1 MIIGDLKVSM
11 KFALSEILKIIQAR
25 INSGSEVCLIGSP
38 NRTQELTE
46 YFERREIHLVDTPS
60 LDTTHLL
67 LFDALEHVPDVY
79 DFLKQLHATLSSGC
93 RITNVSFGR
102 IWRRQFTGKFNSNT
116 IDNWIPPE
124 EIVNLMELAGFE
136 VVSMRQSIL
145 LPIYFPVV
153 SRFVNRWIA
162 PLPFFRWLTA
172 SNVISARKKQAIVN
186 APSLSIVIAARNEA
200 GNIGP
205 LIDRIPRLLPN
216 QEVIFVEGNSHDT
229 TWETI
234 QEEVQAQRR
243 SDDFTVRAYK
253 QVGKGKGDAVR
264 LGFSHASGDI
274 FMILDADIS
283 VEPEELHKFSDALL
297 NDSCE
302 FANGTRLVYPLEH
315 GAMRTLNILGNR
327 LFGLLFSFLLDQ
339 HLADTLCGT
348 KVLWRRDYERIAEG
362 REYFGDFDP
371 FGDFDLLFGASR
383 LNLQIRDIPI
393 HYKSRTYGSTN
404 ISRFRHG
411 LLLFRMTG
419 IAARRLK
426 FI

>member
-1 MIIGDLKVSM
+1 M
-11 KFALSEILKIIQAR
+11 KFALSEILKIIQSR
-25 INSGSEVCLIGSP
+25 INSGSEVCLIGAS
-38 NRTQELTE
+38 NQSQDLKE
-46 YFERREIHLVDTPS
+46 YFKQHNIHLVDSPS
-60 LDTTHLL
+60 ISTTQLL
-67 LFDALEHVPDVY
+67 MFDALEHVPDVY
-79 DFLKQLHATLSSGC
+79 DFLKQLHTALPSGC
-93 RITNVSFGR
+93 RVTNVSFGR
-102 IWRRQFTGKFNSNT
+102 IWGRKFTGKLNSNP
-116 IDNWIPPE
+116 INNWLPPE
-124 EIVNLMELAGFE
+124 EIINLMELAGFE

-145 LPIYFPVV
+145 LPIYFPII

-162 PLPFFRWLTA
+162 PLPIFRWLTA
-172 SNVISARKKQAIVN
+172 TNIVSARKKQKIVV
-186 APSLSIVIAARNEA
+186 APSLSIVIAARNEE
-200 GNIGP
+200 GNIAQ
-205 LIDRIPRLLPN
+205 LIDRIPKLAPN
-216 QEVIFVEGNSHDT
+216 QEVIFVEGNSLDA

-234 QEEVQAQRR
+234 QEELRLQRR
-243 SDDFTVRAYK
+243 HGDFTVRAYK
-253 QVGKGKGDAVR
+253 QLGKGKGDAVR
-264 LGFSHASGDI
+264 LGFSEARGDI

-283 VEPEELHKFSDALL
+283 VEPEELHKFTDALL
-297 NDSCE
+297 SDSCE
-302 FANGTRLVYPLEH
+302 FANGTRLVYPLED

-327 LFGLLFSFLLDQ
+327 LFGLLFTFLLDQ

-348 KVLWRRDYERIAEG
+348 KVLWKRDYERIAEG